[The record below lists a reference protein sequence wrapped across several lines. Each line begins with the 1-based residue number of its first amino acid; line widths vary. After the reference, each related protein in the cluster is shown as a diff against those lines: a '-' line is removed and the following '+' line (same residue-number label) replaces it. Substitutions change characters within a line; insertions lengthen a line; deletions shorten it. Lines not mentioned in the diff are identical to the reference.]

1 MESIK
6 KLTQTE
12 EEIMHVIWQLGKAFV
27 KDIIAQLPEPQP
39 PYNTVSSVVRILES
53 KGFVGY
59 KAYGKTYEY
68 YPLISKAA
76 YRKWLLGNLVSHYF
90 NGSYQQL
97 VSFFAKEEQLKPD
110 EIEQLLRNLDDEKP

>member
-68 YPLISKAA
+68 YPLISKAT